1 MTCNSGLIDW
11 LLADIQRLLN
21 REGHQGAN
29 RSAISLSTIH
39 VQFSSVQF
47 SSVQDSICAHGEAH
61 MCSTP
66 SFEDGEMQLNKKF
79 SKN

>member
-39 VQFSSVQF
+39 VQFSSIQF
-47 SSVQDSICAHGEAH
+47 KIASARTEKPICAPPRHLKMGK
-61 MCSTP
+61 CS
-66 SFEDGEMQLNKKF
+66 
-79 SKN
+79 